1 MRHRTSIANLA
12 CARCVDQ
19 NRSDTGFLGTNW
31 HCASRASSVA
41 QMSFQPL
48 CLPIAVASTSSGQ
61 IRSRFFWP
69 QYAATSVVMGK
80 LFVAPVLSGPPYRD
94 PFHSGCDLVRP
105 LALQGYFVD
114 NDTLVGPHATPIQ
127 ISPGPLTVTSRD
139 EPWDTPKSVEM
150 LPLLAH
156 GPAGFI
162 ESYLP
167 GLPEFITFGIRV
179 LGTPVAADDYVAIE
193 LDATLIPVRIAH
205 THLAE
210 INDRQ
215 IELQLHLRACFVSC
229 EVNHLFRIVQ
239 PPQLALFLRTS
250 TSPSAAVWPSFSRVR
265 SRTRRGSKRGVN
277 TLTGISTWPMLMR
290 YKPRRF

>member
-1 MRHRTSIANLA
+1 
-12 CARCVDQ
+12 
-19 NRSDTGFLGTNW
+19 
-31 HCASRASSVA
+31 
-41 QMSFQPL
+41 
-48 CLPIAVASTSSGQ
+48 
-61 IRSRFFWP
+61 
-69 QYAATSVVMGK
+69 MGK

-239 PPQLALFLRTS
+239 PPQLALFFENFDFTICGSLAIVLQ
-250 TSPSAAVWPSFSRVR
+250 SPFSDQAWIQAGGKYSHWDIDLAHAHALQAAAFLGSLFRVR
-265 SRTRRGSKRGVN
+265 WRLSTNAISLHLGSPG
-277 TLTGISTWPMLMR
+277 
-290 YKPRRF
+290 